1 MDIIVQREALLKPLQ
16 AVSGVVEKKQT
27 LPILSNVLLTIK
39 NNNLL
44 LTGTDLEI
52 ELIGFVPLQTLTAEG
67 STTVSARK
75 LFDICRSLPESS
87 DVRLMIEKNNLVLRS
102 GESSFRL
109 NTLPPQDFPN
119 LEQTEFPVKFSIK
132 QSQLKGLLTKT

>member
-39 NNNLL
+39 NDKLL

-52 ELIGFVPLQTLTAEG
+52 ELIGFVPIQKMNAEG
-67 STTVSARK
+67 TTTVSARK
-75 LFDICRSLPESS
+75 LFDICRTLPEAS
-87 DVRLMIEKNNLVLRS
+87 DLRLTIEKNNLVVS
-102 GESSFRL
+102 AGGSSFRL
-109 NTLPPQDFPN
+109 NTL
-119 LEQTEFPVKFSIK
+119 
-132 QSQLKGLLTKT
+132 